1 LYSGRE
7 EKMELVT
14 HKKLKGGRLMPWG
27 KAGSIGRVNEYG
39 NVNSLW
45 HYVVQEPQSLGH
57 YLGDKKN

>member
-1 LYSGRE
+1 
-7 EKMELVT
+7 
-14 HKKLKGGRLMPWG
+14 MPWG